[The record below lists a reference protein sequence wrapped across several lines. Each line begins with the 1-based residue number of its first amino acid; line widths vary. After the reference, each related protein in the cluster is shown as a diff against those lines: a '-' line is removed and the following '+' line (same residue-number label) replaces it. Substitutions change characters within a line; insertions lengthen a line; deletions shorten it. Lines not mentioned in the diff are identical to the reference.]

1 MITRLMR
8 SGSLSIRIA
17 FLYTALF
24 IMTFGALI
32 VVATGG
38 IERYAA
44 GMITDEMRS
53 NAKAFE
59 KVLEL
64 ESDRMA
70 TAADILAADFGFREA
85 VALGDEPTIESALIS
100 LKKRLDVPNAFIM
113 TLAGDTIGLQDAL
126 TNSDTDSLWLALDE
140 GAENGLI
147 KINDQYHGVVA
158 SPVEAP
164 NLFGW
169 LVVGKPLDQ
178 AEMAQLSELAPI
190 ELTAKVVER
199 TRLSHDLQS
208 TTDSQ
213 IELSEQGQRILYRT
227 SALPALSN
235 NHKPV
240 LLLRHSLSDA
250 LSAYRPITWIL
261 ISLSLVGLLI
271 IVGAGWFLAKGITR
285 PIAKLDKAAQ
295 LIRAGQRKKV
305 EIHSTDEI
313 GRLAESFNQ
322 MVDAIVE
329 REDEIS
335 HIGLHDA
342 LTGLPNRKY
351 FKDHLEAAMK
361 KCGDDNLVAAFY
373 LDLDNFK
380 SVNDTLGH
388 PVGDAL
394 LKAVAARMEDVLDGH
409 LLARLGGDEFAIL
422 MDGAASSENITLL
435 AERLDRSFSK
445 SFTVAGHE
453 MPSTSSIGIAVAPHD
468 GLTSEDLMKNADL
481 ALYKAKHEGKSCYRF
496 FEQGMDDQ
504 AQKRRQMELDLK
516 RAIEEGQFELHY
528 QPLFDAQRQKISG
541 FEALIRWNHPDKGTI
556 SPINFISLAE
566 ETGLIV
572 PIGEWVIKEAC
583 RQASQWPDDIRIA
596 INVSPVQFRSN
607 GLRTVLL
614 QALSRYGLPP
624 ERLELE
630 ITESLLIENVEDT
643 LKVLHS
649 LRVIG
654 VRIALDDFGTG
665 FSSLAYL
672 RSFPFDKIKIDRS
685 FVVDIVQDKSCADIV
700 QAITGLAAALGME
713 TLAEGVEEQEQV
725 NILLQRGCN
734 NIQGYLISRPI
745 TAESASAFLEGALP
759 SYREQKTA

>member
-1 MITRLMR
+1 MITKLLR
-8 SGSLSIRIA
+8 SGSLSKRIA
-17 FLYTALF
+17 FLYSALF
-24 IMTFGALI
+24 ILTFGTLI

-59 KVLEL
+59 KLLEL
-64 ESDRMA
+64 ESKNMA
-70 TAADILAADFGFREA
+70 AASEILASDFGFREA
-85 VALGDEPTIESALIS
+85 VALGDKPTIESALVS
-100 LKKRLDVPNAFIM
+100 LKNRLDVPNAFIM
-113 TLAGDTIGLQDAL
+113 TLAGDTIGLQDVL

-140 GAENGLI
+140 GADSGLI
-147 KINDQYHGVVA
+147 KINEQYHGVVA

-164 NLFGW
+164 DLFGW

-190 ELTAKVVER
+190 ELTATVVER
-199 TRLSHDLQS
+199 RKLSAALQS
-208 TTDSQ
+208 SIDSQ
-213 IELSEQGQRILYRT
+213 IEISEKGDRMLYRI
-227 SALPALSN
+227 SGLPALSS
-235 NHKPV
+235 NHQPV
-240 LLLRHSLSDA
+240 LLLRYSLSEA

-261 ISLSLVGLLI
+261 ISLSLVGLFV
-271 IVGAGWFLAKGITR
+271 IVAAGWLLAKGITR

-305 EIHSTDEI
+305 TINSSDEI

-335 HIGLHDA
+335 HIALHDA

-351 FKDHLEAAMK
+351 FKDHLESAMK
-361 KCGDDNLVAAFY
+361 KCSDSNLVAAFY

-422 MDGAASSENITLL
+422 VDGASSSEDITLL
-435 AERLDRSFSK
+435 AERLDRSFGK
-445 SFTVAGHE
+445 SFTVPGHV

-468 GLTSEDLMKNADL
+468 GTTSEDLMKNADL

-496 FEQGMDDQ
+496 FEKGMDEQ

-516 RAIEEGQFELHY
+516 LAIEEGQFELHY
-528 QPLFDAQRQKISG
+528 QPLYNAHLQKISG
-541 FEALIRWNHPDKGTI
+541 FEALIRWNHPDRGLV
-556 SPINFISLAE
+556 PPVNFIPLAE

-572 PIGEWVIKEAC
+572 PIGEWVIQEAC
-583 RQASQWPDDIRIA
+583 RQASQWPDDVRIA
-596 INVSPVQFRSN
+596 INVSPVQFRSS
-607 GLRTVLL
+607 GLRAVLL
-614 QALSRYGLPP
+614 QALSRYGLAP

-643 LKVLHS
+643 LKVLHG
-649 LRVIG
+649 LRAIG

-665 FSSLAYL
+665 FSSLSYL

-685 FVVDIVQDKSCADIV
+685 FVVDILQDKSCADIV
-700 QAITGLAAALGME
+700 QAIIGLAAALGME
-713 TLAEGVEEQEQV
+713 TIAEGVEEQEQV
-725 NILLQRGCN
+725 DMLLQRGCN

-745 TAESASAFLEGALP
+745 NGVSATDFLEQA
-759 SYREQKTA
+759 SQSNRKRKTA